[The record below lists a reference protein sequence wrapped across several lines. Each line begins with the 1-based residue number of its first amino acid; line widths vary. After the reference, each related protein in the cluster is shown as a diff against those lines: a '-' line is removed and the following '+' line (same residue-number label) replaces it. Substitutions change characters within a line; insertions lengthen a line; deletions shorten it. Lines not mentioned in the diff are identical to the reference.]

1 MNDDFGD
8 AVDWQHYLEYT
19 ATDMADIVEDAI
31 RNIHP
36 EVDHL
41 AIHECEGNTLL
52 YGDDFDPPV
61 LGALVD
67 KITTSMSIDAH
78 AVIYTSY
85 HMIVETQIFPT
96 MELAEAYKLA
106 LFNKLAREEGWN
118 TTDSSRVD
126 YMDIDILDSL
136 DYGKI
141 SDIGCHDITIQI
153 VDCHINM
160 GMNPI
165 TQIGG

>member
-78 AVIYTSY
+78 AVIYMEGGIPY
-85 HMIVETQIFPT
+85 DCAVFPT
-96 MELAEAYKLA
+96 MELAVSYRDAY
-106 LFNKLAREEGWN
+106 FDRMARENKWN
-118 TTDSSRVD
+118 TTDKDDDHYMNLEMMNDSSDR
-126 YMDIDILDSL
+126 SL
-136 DYGKI
+136 D
-141 SDIGCHDITIQI
+141 I

-160 GMNPI
+160 GMDPI
-165 TQIGG
+165 TQIGE